1 MTKTY
6 TKKIVT
12 YKNTDN
18 SASPILDASPQSE
31 SLQRKADLT
40 NNAAQRAESPRP
52 NNTGM
57 PDNLKSGIESLSGF
71 SMDDVR
77 VHYNSSKPATVQ
89 ALAYTQGTDIHVAP
103 GQEKHLPHEA
113 WHVAQQM
120 AGRVS
125 PTTNINGM
133 LVNDNA
139 ALEHEADVM
148 GEKAVQKTDD
158 KSPKNSDNYSNV
170 IQCKNCP
177 AYFETG
183 NEEGCPNSRYYV
195 FNDRYVRIAPI
206 NTRRSPTQ
214 EYHEENRNFVYV
226 ESEDACYFLENHPEI
241 MEKIKETEYTKDI
254 TTLINEIGV
263 NPPEKLGLFLKK
275 YEEVISKISRIPKI
289 GLSPYDWNSIP
300 FGHLGHKIEDKLEL
314 YTDDKSLEDEL
325 NKREKNLDKYRERRE
340 YAIKFALNRFSED
353 ALKNKWNTYSTMC
366 TRKRIQLDSKE
377 FIRWAVAEFHLADV
391 SDIRQAIDDA
401 RHSMDDYFRNR
412 WKEAVKTSPSKD
424 LSRDKFDYNRSRYWR
439 RAFDYF
445 KDLPKF
451 GSGLGPGV
459 IDEDLASSSGMK
471 RRNSAGTTRTSSTKR
486 PRTH

>member
-40 NNAAQRAESPRP
+40 NNAAQRAEAPRP

-125 PTTNINGM
+125 PTTNINDM
-133 LVNDNA
+133 PVNDNA

-195 FNDRYVRIAPI
+195 FNNRYVRIAPI

-214 EYHEENRNFVYV
+214 EYHEEKRNFVYV
-226 ESEDACYFLENHPEI
+226 GSDKACDFLEKYPKI

-263 NPPEKLGLFLKK
+263 NPPENLGLFLEM

-300 FGHLGHKIEDKLEL
+300 GHWGHPIKSEL
-314 YTDDKSLEDEL
+314 KVYTDDKSLENEL
-325 NKREKNLDKYRERRE
+325 NEREKNLDKYRERKN
-340 YAIKFALNRFSED
+340 YALEFALSHFDDENLMDDHFGALWDKAVKLAKAQGQRRFSRNIFD
-353 ALKNKWNTYSTMC
+353 QLIKN
-366 TRKRIQLDSKE
+366 DSIASE
-377 FIRWAVAEFHLADV
+377 
-391 SDIRQAIDDA
+391 
-401 RHSMDDYFRNR
+401 YFTN
-412 WKEAVKTSPSKD
+412 
-424 LSRDKFDYNRSRYWR
+424 
-439 RAFDYF
+439 
-445 KDLPKF
+445 LPKF